1 MIKNMEL
8 TIIIFLSIL
17 AVQVSANSVT
27 SNNYFFSS
35 MDDYLVSAE
44 VMPEPVGGITAIY
57 KNISYPSAAKAA
69 HTQGK
74 VFLMV
79 MVNENGSVDEVKVI
93 KGIGNGCD
101 EAAMDGV
108 KKAKFTPGKSKGATV
123 KVKLALAIEFK
134 L

>member
-1 MIKNMEL
+1 MIKRIGLGIIILL
-8 TIIIFLSIL
+8 TILTGQISAKTIILDYDSIISL
-17 AVQVSANSVT
+17 
-27 SNNYFFSS
+27 
-35 MDDYLVSAE
+35 DDYLVAAE
-44 VMPEPVGGITAIY
+44 VMPEPIGGITAVY

-93 KGIGNGCD
+93 KGIGSGCD

-108 KKAKFTPGKSKGATV
+108 KKAKFSPGKSKGSAV

>member
-1 MIKNMEL
+1 MIKKIGIMIAL
-8 TIIIFLSIL
+8 LIAFLSIQTT
-17 AVQVSANSVT
+17 AKPVIT
-27 SNNYFFSS
+27 NNNLLISL
-35 MDDYLVSAE
+35 DDYLVAAE

-69 HTQGK
+69 NTQGK

-101 EAAMDGV
+101 EAAIDGV

>member
-1 MIKNMEL
+1 MIKKIGL
-8 TIIIFLSIL
+8 TILILLAFLANQTSAKSVIL
-17 AVQVSANSVT
+17 NNNSLIAL
-27 SNNYFFSS
+27 
-35 MDDYLVSAE
+35 DDYLVAAE
-44 VMPEPVGGITAIY
+44 VMPEPVGGISAVY
-57 KNISYPSAAKAA
+57 KNISYPSTAKAA

-101 EAAMDGV
+101 EAAIDGV
-108 KKAKFTPGKSKGATV
+108 KKAKFTPGKSKGAAV

>member
-1 MIKNMEL
+1 MKKNVFL
-8 TIIIFLSIL
+8 LVIITLLSFLSSQNIT
-17 AVQVSANSVT
+17 ANAFPAS
-27 SNNYFFSS
+27 
-35 MDDYLVSAE
+35 DDYLVSAE
-44 VMPEPVGGITAIY
+44 VMPEPVGGIAAVY
-57 KNISYPSAAKAA
+57 KNVSYPSAAKSAG
-69 HTQGK
+69 TQGK

-79 MVNENGSVDEVKVI
+79 MVNENGGVDDVKVI

-101 EAAMDGV
+101 EAAIDGV